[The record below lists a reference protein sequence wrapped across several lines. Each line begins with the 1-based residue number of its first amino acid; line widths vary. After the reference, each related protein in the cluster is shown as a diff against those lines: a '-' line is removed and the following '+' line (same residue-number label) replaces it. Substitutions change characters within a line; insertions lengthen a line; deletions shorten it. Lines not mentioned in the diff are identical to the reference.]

1 MATREEL
8 MTALRNADAAGDV
21 ESAKR
26 IAAMVP
32 SEPSAPAPKSAL
44 PKSNYG
50 LTEDPGV
57 VQQFLG
63 GAKHAWDKAAAAM
76 QSGAGALGLP
86 TGESLEPLVK
96 QGKQFVEETGPA
108 STLGNIGGEI
118 ALTAAPGAGAFR
130 LATAVPR
137 IARMGRYG
145 QALVG
150 GGAAGAAGEAMMGG
164 NPLEGAAYGA
174 ALGPVGTAIGDV
186 SSAGIRGA
194 RRLFSNAD
202 DTSSRYL
209 RELST
214 NPTADAATLRALRGE
229 VAGEMPTSGMAAT
242 VDPRMQYL
250 AAIDRQAA
258 QRGTGGAPLAR
269 AQANQ
274 AARMAPLENIAA
286 PGRETF
292 NPLTRQM
299 EPSYAQGERSRVTG
313 PMYERAMGDQVA
325 VQPTL
330 AQVLRGAEVMPPA
343 AKGGRQFA
351 QEQTNAAVAGR
362 GVPQGRTPYVEQPVV
377 RDTSTGATM
386 AESGPFMPQVET
398 QSIRE
403 LQLVRKNLDDK
414 ISQAVQQGD
423 RMTARRLMEARNQ
436 LSGEMTGQ
444 SGNFN
449 LANTT
454 FRNMSQPQNAAEIAQ
469 VYANALRDQGVGG
482 LVSARNNTART
493 LKRADQ
499 SSRFQHE
506 GEVFTP
512 QQLADVEAVT
522 RSAQRQADLN
532 AIPDVRLPRQISAA
546 EVVEQGIPGL
556 LNRPIAIAKKAL
568 SRLGSHTDEQVQQ
581 IMDEASLNP
590 QRMADLLERV
600 PASER
605 QNFIDAVRAMNPR
618 GAITGTITGQ
628 IGQE

>member
-1 MATREEL
+1 MSDRQELEEL
-8 MTALRNADAAGDV
+8 RRLDELERKAAGS
-21 ESAKR
+21 SA
-26 IAAMVP
+26 
-32 SEPSAPAPKSAL
+32 APAPKSVL

-57 VQQFLG
+57 IQQFLG
-63 GAKHAWDKAAAAM
+63 GAKHAWDRAAAGLEDLVPGGKRLSEKLGQPDM
-76 QSGAGALGLP
+76 QQ
-86 TGESLEPLVK
+86 LVK
-96 QGKQFVEETGPA
+96 QGEQFVKETGPA
-108 STLGNIGGEI
+108 STVGNIAGEI

-130 LATAVPR
+130 LATAAPR
-137 IARMGRYG
+137 VARMGRYG
-145 QALVG
+145 QAMVG
-150 GGAAGAAGEAMMGG
+150 GGAAGAAGETMMGG

-174 ALGPVGTAIGDV
+174 VLGPAGTAVGDLASGTV
-186 SSAGIRGA
+186 RGA
-194 RRLFSNAD
+194 RRLFSGAD
-202 DTSSRYL
+202 DATTRYL

-214 NPTADAATLRALRGE
+214 DPNADAATLRALRGE

-250 AAIDRQAA
+250 AAIERQGAI
-258 QRGTGGAPLAR
+258 RGTGGAPLAR
-269 AQANQ
+269 AQANE

-313 PMYERAMGDQVA
+313 PMYESAMGDRVA

-351 QEQTNAAVAGR
+351 QEQSNAAAAGR
-362 GVPQGRTPYVEQPVV
+362 GVPQGRTPYTEPPVV
-377 RDTSTGATM
+377 RDPSTGATM
-386 AESGPFMPQVET
+386 ADSGPFMPQVET

-414 ISQAVQQGD
+414 IAQAVQQGD

-449 LANTT
+449 LANST

-469 VYANALRDQGVGG
+469 VYANALRDQGVNG

-506 GEVFTP
+506 GEVLTP
-512 QQLADVEAVT
+512 QQLQDVNAVT

-532 AIPDVRLPRQISAA
+532 AIPDVKLPRQISAA
-546 EVVEQGIPGL
+546 EELEQGIPGL

-568 SRLGSHTDEQVQQ
+568 QRLGSHTDEQVRAV
-581 IMDEASLNP
+581 IDEASLNP
-590 QRMADLLERV
+590 QRMADLLERI

-605 QNFIDAVRAMNPR
+605 QNFIDAVRAANPR

>member
-1 MATREEL
+1 MAKIIDLPDGSEAEFPDS
-8 MTALRNADAAGDV
+8 MTDADIKGV
-21 ESAKR
+21 LAKKFP
-26 IAAMVP
+26 A
-32 SEPSAPAPKSAL
+32 APKPRTVGNEMEVQSQDRPWETGIATATSKGVRGLGTLLL
-44 PKSNYG
+44 PKAA
-50 LTEDPGV
+50 E
-57 VQQFLG
+57 
-63 GAKHAWDKAAAAM
+63 AWAEKR
-76 QSGAGALGLP
+76 GFLP
-86 TGESLEPLVK
+86 TEQDIKLLD
-96 QGKQFVEETGPA
+96 QGTA
-108 STLGNIGGEI
+108 SSGKAQLANIGGEL
-118 ALTAAPGAGAFR
+118 ALTALPGAGAYKAAIA
-130 LATAVPR
+130 LPR
-137 IARMGRYG
+137 AAQMGRYG
-145 QALVG
+145 QSLVG
-150 GGAAGAAGEAMMGG
+150 GAAAGAAGETMMGG

-174 ALGPVGTAIGDV
+174 AFGPAGTAVGDL
-186 SSAGIRGA
+186 AGGTVRGA

-202 DTSSRYL
+202 DATTRYL

-214 NPTADAATLRALRGE
+214 NPAADAAALRALRGE

-250 AAIDRQAA
+250 AAIERQGAA
-258 QRGTGGAPLAR
+258 RGTGGAPLAR
-269 AQANQ
+269 AQAND

-292 NPLTRQM
+292 NPMTRQM

-313 PMYERAMGDQVA
+313 PMYESAMGDRVA

-351 QEQTNAAVAGR
+351 QEQSNAAVAGR
-362 GVPQGRTPYVEQPVV
+362 GVPQGRTPYTEPPVV
-377 RDTSTGATM
+377 RDPSTGATM
-386 AESGPFMPQVET
+386 AENGPFMPQVET

-414 ISQAVQQGD
+414 IAQAVQQGD

-449 LANTT
+449 LANST

-469 VYANALRDQGVGG
+469 VYANALRDQGVKG
-482 LVSARNNTART
+482 LISARNNTART

-512 QQLADVEAVT
+512 QQMQDVNAVT
-522 RSAQRQADLN
+522 HSAQRQADLN
-532 AIPDVRLPRQISAA
+532 AIPDVKLPQQISAA
-546 EVVEQGIPGL
+546 EVVEQGVPGL
-556 LNRPIAIAKKAL
+556 LNRPIAVIKKAL
-568 SRLGSHTDEQVQQ
+568 SRLGAHTDEQVRA
-581 IMDEASLNP
+581 IIDEASLNP
-590 QRMADLLERV
+590 QWMADLLEQI

-605 QNFIDAVRAMNPR
+605 QNFIDAIRAANPS
-618 GAITGTITGQ
+618 GAITGAVTGQ

>member
-1 MATREEL
+1 MSDRQELEEL
-8 MTALRNADAAGDV
+8 RRLDELERKAAGS
-21 ESAKR
+21 SA
-26 IAAMVP
+26 
-32 SEPSAPAPKSAL
+32 APAPKSAL

-63 GAKHAWDKAAAAM
+63 GAKHAWDRSAAALQA
-76 QSGAGALGLP
+76 GAGKLGLP

-96 QGKQFVEETGPA
+96 QGEQFVEETGPA
-108 STLGNIGGEI
+108 STVGNIGGELL
-118 ALTAAPGAGAFR
+118 LTAAPGAGAFR
-130 LATAVPR
+130 LATALPR
-137 IARMGRYG
+137 VARMGRYG
-145 QALVG
+145 QAMVG
-150 GGAAGAAGEAMMGG
+150 GGAAGAAGETMMGG

-174 ALGPVGTAIGDV
+174 AFGPAGTAVGDLASGTV
-186 SSAGIRGA
+186 RGA
-194 RRLFSNAD
+194 RRLFSGAD
-202 DTSSRYL
+202 DATTRYL

-214 NPTADAATLRALRGE
+214 DPAADAAALRALRGE

-250 AAIDRQAA
+250 AAIERQGAA
-258 QRGTGGAPLAR
+258 RGTGGAPLAR
-269 AQANQ
+269 AQANE

-292 NPLTRQM
+292 NPLTRRM

-313 PMYERAMGDQVA
+313 PMYESAMGDRVA

-362 GVPQGRTPYVEQPVV
+362 GVPQGRIPYAEPPVV
-377 RDTSTGATM
+377 RDPSTGATM
-386 AESGPFMPQVET
+386 ADGGPFMPQVET

-414 ISQAVQQGD
+414 IAQAVQQGD

-449 LANTT
+449 LANST

-469 VYANALRDQGVGG
+469 VYANALRDQGVRG
-482 LVSARNNTART
+482 LLSARNNTART

-506 GEVFTP
+506 GEVLTP
-512 QQLADVEAVT
+512 QQMQDVNAVT

-532 AIPDVRLPRQISAA
+532 AVPDVRLPRQISAA
-546 EVVEQGIPGL
+546 EELEQGIPGL

-568 SRLGSHTDEQVQQ
+568 QRLGSHTDEQVRAV
-581 IMDEASLNP
+581 IDEASLNP
-590 QRMADLLERV
+590 QRMADLLERI

-605 QNFIDAVRAMNPR
+605 QNFIDAVRAANPR